1 MAMFKDIIQDINGWL
16 KVLAEFGL
24 SLILVFVL
32 IDILFPGTTG
42 IVNNLAK
49 IVESFAKEGIV
60 GLIALLIFLLI
71 YRR

>member
-1 MAMFKDIIQDINGWL
+1 MFRNIIQDINGWL

-24 SLILVFVL
+24 SLILVFVV

-42 IVNNLAK
+42 IVNNLAQ
-49 IVESFAKEGIV
+49 IVASFAKEGIV
-60 GLIALLIFLLI
+60 GLIALLLFLLI